1 MSNCN
6 GMGIKY
12 NISGVIIQVFSYFL
26 MYSVIIEKMKTTLN
40 TLLKIL
46 YVYSKKFLLKTLKL
60 STKAKTCAFDAL

>member
-46 YVYSKKFLLKTLKL
+46 LKYIQK
-60 STKAKTCAFDAL
+60 SIY